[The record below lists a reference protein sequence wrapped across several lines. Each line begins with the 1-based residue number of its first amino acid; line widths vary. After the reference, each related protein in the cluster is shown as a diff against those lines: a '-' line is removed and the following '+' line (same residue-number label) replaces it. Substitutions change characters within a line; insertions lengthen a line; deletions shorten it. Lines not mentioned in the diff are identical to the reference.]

1 MTLSKNYSI
10 EYLEGIEKICK
21 KIKFKDIEDSVD
33 ILMNVRKKGGRLFIL
48 GVGGSA
54 GSATHAVNDFRK
66 ITSIECYTPTDNV
79 SELTARTNDEGWNT
93 VFREWLKTSNVNSK
107 DCILILS
114 VGGGDKENNISV
126 NIVEAIIYAKE
137 VGSKIIGIVGKNG
150 GYTAKNADKYILIPV
165 INDQM
170 ITPFT
175 ESFHSILCHLL
186 VSHPKL
192 KIYQTKWESVK

>member
-1 MTLSKNYSI
+1 MVLKENFSI
-10 EYLEGIEKICK
+10 EYLEGIKNICEKI
-21 KIKFKDIEDSVD
+21 KIKDIEDSID
-33 ILMNVRKKGGRLFIL
+33 ILLNVRKKGGRLFIL

-66 ITSIECYTPTDNV
+66 ITNIECYTPTDNV
-79 SELTARTNDEGWNT
+79 SELTARTNDEGWST
-93 VFREWLKTSNVNSK
+93 VFREWLKTGKLNDK

-126 NIVEAIIYAKE
+126 NIIEAMIHARE
-137 VGSKIIGIVGKNG
+137 VGAKIIGIVGKDG

-165 INDQM
+165 INNQM

-175 ESFHSILCHLL
+175 ESFHSVICHLL
-186 VSHPKL
+186 VSHPRL
-192 KIYQTKWESVK
+192 KMNQTKWESVK